1 MVYEGRERRWSR
13 RAQEGL
19 QKGGQGT
26 RENRYGTS
34 GKKNAKRKAGREEG
48 GKRATTESQEEEK
61 NGGAG
66 ILEGTKGQQVLCH
79 RARVDPA
86 SSGALLADCES
97 RGPGHPPHA
106 CFCTSDV
113 IEIWLAPSRLSRL
126 PRARRARRTTT
137 GAMRLPKGRR
147 HGKGSYPLRDAE
159 NPNSFVWYGSAR
171 TRAGPT
177 ARKDRRR
184 NVFVSR

>member
-1 MVYEGRERRWSR
+1 MQKERLR
-13 RAQEGL
+13 
-19 QKGGQGT
+19 QGV
-26 RENRYGTS
+26 E
-34 GKKNAKRKAGREEG
+34 EEG
-48 GKRATTESQEEEK
+48 WKGQQQSQEEEK

-137 GAMRLPKGRR
+137 GAMRAPEGQEARKGVV
-147 HGKGSYPLRDAE
+147 PLRDAE